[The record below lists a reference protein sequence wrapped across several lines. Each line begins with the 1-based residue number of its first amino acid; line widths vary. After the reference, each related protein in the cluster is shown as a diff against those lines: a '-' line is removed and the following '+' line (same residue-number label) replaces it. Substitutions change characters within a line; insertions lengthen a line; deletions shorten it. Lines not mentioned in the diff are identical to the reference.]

1 MFKKFS
7 LPNNNINIYSPR
19 QTSTPQ
25 VTKTA
30 VSIEKEKIPIALSE
44 PENTILEEKEEI
56 STSQIT
62 FSSQRMPWAPVR

>member
-56 STSQIT
+56 STSQIS